1 MVINFKYTL
10 SELNAIYELNYHI
23 SMKKII
29 YKKLAQDSIKFFLLT
44 IFTISIIIWVLQA
57 VNYLDFVVEDGH
69 GFIVY
74 FNYTLLSFPKIF
86 SRIYPFAIFI
96 SFSYILLKYEEKNEL
111 IIFWNFGIKKIEFI
125 NFFIKFSLLFMF
137 LSLLLNA
144 IIVPMTQDKARSFI
158 RSSNLDLFESM
169 LKPRKFVDIIKN
181 LTIYYD
187 KKNINGELKNIFLN
201 DKISL
206 TDTQT
211 TFAKTGIF
219 KIHENK
225 KILVLYDGKT
235 INNVDGK
242 IYEFTFDKTDFN
254 ISRFAS
260 TAIIYQKT
268 QETHTVELVQCLLIM
283 NNFKKIIVNK
293 AISEI
298 NNCTIQ
304 NLKNI
309 YEELYSRLIKPL
321 YTTFLIAISLLFVL
335 KSKSNPTFRSYKF
348 KIYLLGFIFI
358 IFLES
363 SSKFISTNLLQNLF
377 LLVMP
382 IFSMLI
388 IYLFF
393 LKILM
398 VKKK

>member
-1 MVINFKYTL
+1 
-10 SELNAIYELNYHI
+10 
-23 SMKKII
+23 MKKIV
-29 YKKLAQDSIKFFLLT
+29 YKKLAQDTIKFFLLT

-57 VNYLDFVVEDGH
+57 VNYLDFVIEDGH
-69 GFIVY
+69 GFLVY

-96 SFSYILLKYEEKNEL
+96 SFSYILLRYEEKNEL
-111 IIFWNFGIKKIEFI
+111 IIYWNFGVKKIEFI
-125 NFFIKFSLLFMF
+125 NFFIKFSLLFTF

-144 IIVPMTQDKARSFI
+144 LIVPLTQDKARSFI

-187 KKNINGELKNIFLN
+187 RKNINGELKNIFLN

-206 TDTQT
+206 TDSQT
-211 TFAKTGIF
+211 TFAKTGVFEIRG
-219 KIHENK
+219 NK
-225 KILVLYDGKT
+225 KILILYDGKT

-242 IYEFTFDKTDFN
+242 IYEFKFNKTDFN
-254 ISRFAS
+254 ISRFSS

-268 QETHTVELVQCLLIM
+268 QETNTIELVQCLLIM
-283 NNFKKIIVNK
+283 NNFKKNIINK
-293 AISEI
+293 TISEI
-298 NNCTIQ
+298 NNCTAQ

-309 YEELYSRLIKPL
+309 YETLYSRLIKPL
-321 YTTFLIAISLLFVL
+321 YTTFIIAISLLFIL

-363 SSKFISTNLLQNLF
+363 SSKFISIVLLQNLF
-377 LLVMP
+377 LLVLP
-382 IFSMLI
+382 FFLLLV

-393 LKILM
+393 LRILM
-398 VKKK
+398 VKNK